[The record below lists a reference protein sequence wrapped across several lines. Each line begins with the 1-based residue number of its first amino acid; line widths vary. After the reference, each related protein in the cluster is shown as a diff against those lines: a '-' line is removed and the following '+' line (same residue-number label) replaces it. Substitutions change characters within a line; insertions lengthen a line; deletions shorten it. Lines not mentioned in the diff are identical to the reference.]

1 MPALPHRNSHRPAQP
16 CLPNRSKPDH
26 VLPLRATPAVPI
38 PTVPHLS
45 RTCLSMPALP
55 YHAMPSR
62 AMPAYP
68 ILSLPSH
75 ASPCLP
81 YRAPPNPSTTGHAC
95 QTAPLR
101 SLPVQNTPRLP
112 CHTPPHLALL
122 RPACQTMP
130 ICAMPVQSMPRLLCQ
145 TSPHLSGAVLATPYL
160 PYQTGTRQTP
170 PIRAYPSL
178 PWFKRYS
185 IPNLVL
191 IAFSRSLS
199 TTWNKPNPHP
209 ALALLSGLPAPIPTC
224 KPQRLI
230 KLITSTVLN

>member
-1 MPALPHRNSHRPAQP
+1 MPNSAPLGHAPPRLP
-16 CLPNRSKPDH
+16 C
-26 VLPLRATPAVPI
+26 
-38 PTVPHLS
+38 
-45 RTCLSMPALP
+45 
-55 YHAMPSR
+55 
-62 AMPAYP
+62 
-68 ILSLPSH
+68 
-75 ASPCLP
+75 
-81 YRAPPNPSTTGHAC
+81 RAPPNPSTTGHAC

-122 RPACQTMP
+122 RPACRALPRATYTGRSTPAVP
-130 ICAMPVQSMPRLLCQ
+130 IPTVLHLSRPCLSMPALPCPSVPNHSRTCR
-145 TSPHLSGAVLATPYL
+145 AT
-160 PYQTGTRQTP
+160 TC
-170 PIRAYPSL
+170 L

-185 IPNLVL
+185 MPNLAL